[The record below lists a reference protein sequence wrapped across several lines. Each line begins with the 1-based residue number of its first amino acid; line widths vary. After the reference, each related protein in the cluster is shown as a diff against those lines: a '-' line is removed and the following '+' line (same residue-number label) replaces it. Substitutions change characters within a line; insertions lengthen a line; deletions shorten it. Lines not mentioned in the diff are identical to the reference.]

1 MHVQC
6 REPTKASKRFLI
18 LKKTTGFCPSRSY
31 YSMYSILYQPSYLS
45 QFCVWL
51 FRANCL
57 KKICF
62 YMEVKVDVRL
72 GDEEELD
79 TTRQRQL
86 TITVGLSAKLVS
98 WQNVIPNNANDLSE
112 SNSTVQCT
120 FVQVYETVLLT
131 SLIVGER
138 TILAR
143 PATRISLV
151 TSSTKY
157 C

>member
-1 MHVQC
+1 
-6 REPTKASKRFLI
+6 
-18 LKKTTGFCPSRSY
+18 
-31 YSMYSILYQPSYLS
+31 
-45 QFCVWL
+45 
-51 FRANCL
+51 
-57 KKICF
+57 
-62 YMEVKVDVRL
+62 MEVKVDVRL

-112 SNSTVQCT
+112 SNSTVQRT

-151 TSSTKY
+151 TSSAKY
-157 C
+157 CSASF